1 MKNFKHLPSMLTI
14 VFVVV
19 CFNVSA
25 LGQSSDDKNFAAIS
39 STGSGVRFDVAV
51 PHAAV
56 TLTVA
61 APDGQT
67 FTKEFKSG
75 NSPEFRLNE
84 AKGERLPDGQ
94 YVYELRVTPNFS
106 NEVKEE
112 LKAARAK
119 GNEGQVQRELKKR
132 GVLPS
137 QPLVQSGAFLVVNGS
152 IIVAGASED
161 GGAVARAVTP
171 ARAAASNVSYSRT
184 NYKVQRHHPRFLFFA
199 QVIPDDLIV
208 QGSGCFGFDCAATE
222 SFGTDTIRVKENNVR
237 IQFDDTSSSAGFPT
251 NNWQLRAN
259 DQSSGGASFLGI
271 VDQSTGG
278 TGETGTIVFA
288 VDAGAT
294 ANSIRV

>member
-1 MKNFKHLPSMLTI
+1 MKNFKHLPSMLTL
-14 VFVVV
+14 VFVVA

-39 STGSGVRFDVAV
+39 STGSSVRFDVAA

-61 APDGQT
+61 TPDGQT

-75 NSPEFRLNE
+75 NSPEFRLTE
-84 AKGERLPDGQ
+84 KGERLPDGQ

-106 NEVKEE
+106 AELKEE

-119 GNEGQVQRELKKR
+119 GNEAQVQRDLRKR

-137 QPLVQSGAFLVVNGS
+137 QPLVQSGAFVVLNGS
-152 IIVAGASED
+152 IIVAGASEE

-171 ARAAASNVSYSRT
+171 ARAATPVVSSGRT
-184 NYKVQRHHPRFLFFA
+184 NYKVQRHHPRFLLFD

-208 QGSGCFGFDCAATE
+208 QGS
-222 SFGTDTIRVKENNVR
+222 
-237 IQFDDTSSSAGFPT
+237 
-251 NNWQLRAN
+251 
-259 DQSSGGASFLGI
+259 
-271 VDQSTGG
+271 
-278 TGETGTIVFA
+278 
-288 VDAGAT
+288 
-294 ANSIRV
+294 

>member
-1 MKNFKHLPSMLTI
+1 MKNFKHLPSMLTL
-14 VFVVV
+14 VFVVA

-39 STGSGVRFDVAV
+39 STGSSVRFDVAA

-61 APDGQT
+61 TPDGQT

-75 NSPEFRLNE
+75 NSPEFRLTE
-84 AKGERLPDGQ
+84 KGERLPDGQ

-106 NEVKEE
+106 AELKEE

-119 GNEGQVQRELKKR
+119 GNEAQVQRDLRKR

-137 QPLVQSGAFLVVNGS
+137 QPLVQSGAFVVLNGS
-152 IIVAGASED
+152 IIVAGASEE
-161 GGAVARAVTP
+161 GPVAQAGTP
-171 ARAAASNVSYSRT
+171 ARAAAAVSSGRT
-184 NYKVQRHHPRFLFFA
+184 NFKVQRHHPRFLVFD

-208 QGSGCFGFDCAATE
+208 QGSICSGFDCVNNE
-222 SFGTDTIRVKENNVR
+222 NFGTDTIRVKENNVR
-237 IQFDDTSSSAGFPT
+237 IQFDDTSSSAGFAT

-259 DQSSGGASFLGI
+259 DQASGGASFFGI
-271 VDQSTGG
+271 VDQGTGG
-278 TGETGTIVFA
+278 TGETGTIV
-288 VDAGAT
+288 
-294 ANSIRV
+294 